1 MAKKPT
7 YEELEQKIG
16 DLEND
21 SVERRKAKE
30 ALIISEARYKGII
43 ENTNNGVAVY
53 KAVNDGKDFIFIE
66 FNKAC
71 EKIEKIKREEV
82 LGKSVLEVFPG
93 IKDFG
98 LFDVFQRVWES
109 GISEHYPV
117 SQYYDNRITGWR
129 NNFVYK
135 LPSGEIVAVYTD
147 ETERKQAEEALR
159 KAHEELYKFSQ
170 ELEEKVEERTKELR
184 EKTAKLV
191 KAERLAATWKIA
203 NRVAHELRNPITVVG
218 GFTRR
223 LNEKTADDNPNKQY
237 LEIILREIKV
247 LESKISE
254 IIRLEEDEEEISDSE

>member
-7 YEELEQKIG
+7 YEELEQKIRE
-16 DLEND
+16 LENE
-21 SVERRKAKE
+21 SVERRKVEE
-30 ALIISEARYKGII
+30 ALIVSEARYKGII

-53 KAVNDGKDFIFIE
+53 KAVNDGKDFIFLE
-66 FNKAC
+66 FNKAS
-71 EKIEKIKREEV
+71 EKIEKIKREDV
-82 LGKSVLEVFPG
+82 LGKNVLEVFPG
-93 IKDFG
+93 VKDFG

-117 SQYYDNRITGWR
+117 SQYHDKRITGWR

-159 KAHEELYKFSQ
+159 KAHEELYNFSQ
-170 ELEEKVEERTKELR
+170 ELEEKVQERTKELR

-191 KAERLAATWKIA
+191 QAERLAATGKIV

-218 GFTRR
+218 GFARR
-223 LNEKTADDNPNKQY
+223 LNEKTTDDNPNKQY
-237 LEIILREIKV
+237 LEIMLREVKV
-247 LESKISE
+247 LETKISE
-254 IIRLEEDEEEISDSE
+254 IIRLEEDEEQGSDSE